1 MPNIRSRKGDSRFKV
16 SLAMLPLLF
25 WRFCA
30 NSGWQTDRLDKGR
43 TPCYI
48 YSMNEAIS
56 VRAFKTEWFAK
67 AAQKAG
73 LSDVDLCNAI
83 EQVRRG
89 QCDDLGGG
97 VFKKRLNENRH
108 RSIVIAKGGKYWV
121 YSFLFAKKDRENITK
136 KELED
141 FREIAN
147 TYAKIT
153 EKEIELAL
161 ENEIL
166 LEICHGKKV

>member
-1 MPNIRSRKGDSRFKV
+1 MQAKV
-16 SLAMLPLLF
+16 KL
-25 WRFCA
+25 
-30 NSGWQTDRLDKGR
+30 
-43 TPCYI
+43 
-48 YSMNEAIS
+48 
-56 VRAFKTEWFAK
+56 
-67 AAQKAG
+67 
-73 LSDVDLCNAI
+73 
-83 EQVRRG
+83 G

-97 VFKKRLNENRH
+97 VFKKRLDKNRH

-121 YSFLFAKKDRENITK
+121 YSYLFAKKDRENINK
-136 KELED
+136 NELED
-141 FREIAN
+141 FRKIAD

>member
-1 MPNIRSRKGDSRFKV
+1 
-16 SLAMLPLLF
+16 
-25 WRFCA
+25 
-30 NSGWQTDRLDKGR
+30 
-43 TPCYI
+43 
-48 YSMNEAIS
+48 MNEA
-56 VRAFKTEWFAK
+56 VTPRTFKTDWFAK
-67 AAQKAG
+67 AAEKADI
-73 LSDVDLCNAI
+73 SDTDLCKAI
-83 EQVRRG
+83 EQVWLG

-97 VFKKRLNENRH
+97 VFKKRLNKNMH

-141 FREIAN
+141 FRKIAD
-147 TYAKIT
+147 TYVKIT

-166 LEICHGKKV
+166 VEICHGKKI